1 MRRRHILVP
10 LALTILASP
19 AVAAPAGAAT
29 GSLSSPTTPTGTGA
43 TFENPYS
50 TDTSNNIVA
59 FGDSFTSNSASYVNA
74 APQNY
79 PTYPRTEGCLTAPD
93 AWPAQLGAITRRP
106 VQNWACNAHT
116 TGRMLG
122 RIDRAIA
129 SGHINDTSLV
139 ILAAGMN
146 DKRQEVPDADV
157 VANLVSAVEKV
168 RAVAPG
174 AQIAILGRLATTNAE
189 GRFCDRNTVPDQPT
203 GAIDRKTP
211 TSRPR
216 PRTTSGP
223 PPHRQMSSSSTS
235 GR

>member
-50 TDTSNNIVA
+50 TDTGNNIVA

-146 DKRQEVPDADV
+146 DKRQEVPDVEV

-174 AQIAILGRLATTNAE
+174 AQIAISADWRPRTRRDVSATTTP
-189 GRFCDRNTVPDQPT
+189 CPT
-203 GAIDRKTP
+203 SRPEQSTEKPP

-223 PPHRQMSSSSTS
+223 PPHRQMSSSSTF